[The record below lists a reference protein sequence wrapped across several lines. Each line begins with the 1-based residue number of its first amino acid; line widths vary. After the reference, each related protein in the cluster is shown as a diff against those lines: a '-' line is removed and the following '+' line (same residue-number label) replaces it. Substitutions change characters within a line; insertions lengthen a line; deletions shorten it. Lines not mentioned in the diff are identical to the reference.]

1 MTLKNLAHPL
11 GPSLMAAAIA
21 LAVFLAPRVSFA
33 QGQDSASAASGA
45 AKSEP
50 DVIVTAG
57 EGLVRTAPDQAF
69 VSISVESRAKT
80 PREAQRLNAEA
91 MTAVQQKLK
100 SAGFTGDALR
110 TLQLQ
115 LSPQFDY
122 AGGKQTLREY
132 LAQNTIEVRVEP
144 VERVGEVSDLTVG
157 AGATSVTN
165 IRFDLK
171 DRRAVEQKAL
181 QEAVA
186 QARSRAEAIA
196 QAANRGIDRILRI
209 EDQVQ
214 NEAPPPR
221 PYMAMARSA
230 AAEAAPETP
239 IAPGVL
245 EIRAHVTLTAK
256 MR

>member
-1 MTLKNLAHPL
+1 MIESLKQTLTLA
-11 GPSLMAAAIA
+11 IVA
-21 LAVFLAPRVSFA
+21 LAVFLTPRLSLA
-33 QGQDSASAASGA
+33 QEPS
-45 AKSEP
+45 KVEP

-57 EGLVRTAPDQAF
+57 DGLVRVAPDQAF

-100 SAGFTGDALR
+100 GAGFSGDAIR

-122 AGGKQTLREY
+122 SGGKQTLREY
-132 LAQNTIEVRVEP
+132 LAQNSIEVRVEP
-144 VERVGEVSDLTVG
+144 VDRVGEIADLTVG

-186 QARSRAEAIA
+186 QARSRADAIA
-196 QAANRGIDRILRI
+196 QAANRAIDRIVRI
-209 EDQVQ
+209 EDHVQ
-214 NEAPPPR
+214 NEIPPPR
-221 PYMAMARSA
+221 PYMAMARAA

-239 IAPGVL
+239 VAPGVL
-245 EIRAHVTLTAK
+245 EIRAHVALTAK

>member
-1 MTLKNLAHPL
+1 MKSLAQTLTLAL
-11 GPSLMAAAIA
+11 IAIA
-21 LAVFLAPRVSFA
+21 IFLTPRVSLA
-33 QGQDSASAASGA
+33 QESTAV
-45 AKSEP
+45 KNEP

-80 PREAQRLNAEA
+80 PREAQRLNAAA
-91 MTAVQQKLK
+91 MTAVQEKLK
-100 SAGFTGDALR
+100 GAGFSGDAIR
-110 TLQLQ
+110 TQQLQ
-115 LSPQFDY
+115 LSPQFDFV
-122 AGGKQTLREY
+122 GGKQTLREY

-144 VERVGEVSDLTVG
+144 VERVGEIADLTVG

-186 QARSRAEAIA
+186 QARARAEAIA
-196 QAANRGIDRILRI
+196 QAASRAIDRIVRI
-209 EDQVQ
+209 EDHVQ

-230 AAEAAPETP
+230 AAEAQPETP
-239 IAPGVL
+239 VAPGTL
-245 EIRAHVTLTAK
+245 EIRAHVSLTAK